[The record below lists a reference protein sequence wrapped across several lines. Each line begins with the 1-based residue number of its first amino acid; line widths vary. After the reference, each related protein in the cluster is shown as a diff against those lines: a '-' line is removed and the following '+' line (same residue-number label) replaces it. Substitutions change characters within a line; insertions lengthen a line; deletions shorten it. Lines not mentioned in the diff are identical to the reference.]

1 MKSRIQTNHKEGLHE
16 MLKIMFICTTF
27 LFTSYAGA
35 ALTVIT
41 DLGGESTH
49 TLFEAVI
56 PESEK
61 LRETPLAI
69 PLETALFP
77 VISPNLHPGK
87 TAPRLLSLPGISP
100 LFILGDDPLSLRWL
114 ADKKKRLLS
123 LNATGLAVNVASE
136 TRLDVLRQQ
145 ADGLKLLPVS
155 GDDLAQRL
163 QLETYPVLITESGLS
178 Q

>member
-1 MKSRIQTNHKEGLHE
+1 
-16 MLKIMFICTTF
+16 MLKIMLICTTF

-35 ALTVIT
+35 GLTVIA
-41 DLGGESTH
+41 DLGGEPTSP
-49 TLFEAVI
+49 LFEAVI
-56 PESEK
+56 PGSEN
-61 LRETPLAI
+61 LPETPLAV

-87 TAPRLLSLPGISP
+87 TGPRLLSLPGINP

-114 ADKKKRLLS
+114 AEKKKILLS
-123 LNATGLAVNVASE
+123 LNATGLVVNVASE
-136 TRLDVLRQQ
+136 TRMDVLRQQ

-163 QLETYPVLITESGLS
+163 QLETYPILITESGLS